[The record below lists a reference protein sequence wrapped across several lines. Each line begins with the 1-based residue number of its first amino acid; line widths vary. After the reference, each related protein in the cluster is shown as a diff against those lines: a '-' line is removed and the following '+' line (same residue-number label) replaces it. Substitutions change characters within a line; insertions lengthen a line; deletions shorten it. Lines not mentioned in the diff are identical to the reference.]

1 MSITAMLTVVRYE
14 VGVFQEGEE
23 QVKAVGG
30 FIQIW
35 VLKETNKVTDE
46 GIPKAIKEPV
56 LPLLKG
62 SEQDP
67 EGKGAKL

>member
-1 MSITAMLTVVRYE
+1 MLIRDRYE

-30 FIQIW
+30 FVQIW
-35 VLKETNKVTDE
+35 VERKTNKPTKE
-46 GIPKAIKEPV
+46 GIPVHVRHQLE
-56 LPLLKG
+56 PLLKG

-67 EGKGAKL
+67 ALKSKL